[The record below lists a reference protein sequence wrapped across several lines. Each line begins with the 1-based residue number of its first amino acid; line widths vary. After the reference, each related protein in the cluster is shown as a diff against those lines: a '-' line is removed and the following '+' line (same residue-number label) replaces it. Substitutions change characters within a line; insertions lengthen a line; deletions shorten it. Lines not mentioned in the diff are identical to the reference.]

1 MYLAAC
7 IVIATLAAMASGRVP
22 PVLALVSMAY
32 VDGPKA

>member
-1 MYLAAC
+1 MGCALGALGYVWLGMWSFA
-7 IVIATLAAMASGRVP
+7 LP